1 MVLLSQETGEI
12 ASMSNTAVNKLH
24 LEFHILNNIKVFM
37 DVLDLKEKKNLL
49 VFTTEF
55 RSIVNIAA
63 ELA

>member
-1 MVLLSQETGEI
+1 
-12 ASMSNTAVNKLH
+12 MSNTAVNKLH